1 MEPVF
6 INNLK
11 NRLKQHLPGDIAQN
25 KMGVITKFPLKSYLS
40 NDKSRPAAVLVLLYP
55 SKNNWYF
62 FLTKRT
68 QNVDHHK
75 GQISLPGGVIEKNE
89 SKKNA
94 AIRETYEEIGV
105 LEKKIKIIGKLTKF
119 LVPVSG
125 FEIFPFVGWID
136 SKPKTK
142 IQVTEVEKV
151 FSVSVKSLIH
161 KKTKKSKKSILNGIP
176 ATIPYF
182 DLGNE
187 MVWGA
192 TSIILSEFKSVLKDI
207 I

>member
-1 MEPVF
+1 MEPIF

-11 NRLKQHLPGDIAQN
+11 KRLKQHLPGDIAQN
-25 KMGVITKFPLKSYLS
+25 EMRVRTKFPLKNYLPD
-40 NDKSRPAAVLVLLYP
+40 NEVKPAAVLVLLYP
-55 SKNNWYF
+55 NKDNWYF

-75 GQISLPGGVIEKNE
+75 GQISLPGGMVEKDE
-89 SKKNA
+89 LQKNA

-136 SKPKTK
+136 SKPKTN
-142 IQVTEVEKV
+142 IQPTEVEKV
-151 FSVSVKSLIH
+151 FSVSVKLLIH

-192 TSIILSEFKSVLKDI
+192 TSNILSEFRSVLKDI